1 MKNKYKYTKIVC
13 TLGPS
18 SDSITEITNL
28 VQAGMNVARLNFSHG
43 SYEHHTKLINNIRK
57 IEKIT
62 GKRIGILQDL
72 QGPKIRLGILPE
84 EGIKI
89 KKNEI
94 VILTANKISAKNTK
108 DTNAHFVRI
117 PIQYK
122 NLVKDVKTN
131 DLILIGDGMIE
142 IKVLKIVKDKIFCK
156 TKIPGILKSNQGI
169 NVPTASISRST
180 ITAKDKKD
188 LKFGLKH
195 KVDFIALSFVKSA
208 KDIHALRK
216 LIEAYS
222 NPPANIPIVAK
233 IERHEAVT
241 NLKEI
246 IQTSDAVMVAR
257 GDLGVDI
264 PPEQVPIVQKRIIAL
279 ANKFAKPVITA
290 TEVLNSM
297 VTSPRATRAEVSDA
311 ANAIFDHTDAIM
323 LSNETSIGKYPAK
336 ATSTLSKVAAVVE
349 QELQKYEELKLENF
363 SQHSSQTC
371 ATCTNACEIA
381 SETNAD
387 FIVVVSETGYTA
399 RQIARCRHCIPII
412 VVTNK
417 EKTARE
423 LTLVWGLNTIIVD
436 KYLDKSENKI
446 DRVIQLLKSKKIAR
460 KGKKIVIVCKTNKK
474 ENLIS
479 SIKL

>member
-1 MKNKYKYTKIVC
+1 MYTKNTKIVC

-28 VQAGMNVARLNFSHG
+28 VKSGMNVARLNFSHG
-43 SYEHHTKLINNIRK
+43 SYEHHAKLIDNIRR
-57 IEKIT
+57 IEKLT

-72 QGPKIRLGILPE
+72 QGPKIRLGILPT

-94 VILTANKISAKNTK
+94 VILTANKN
-108 DTNAHFVRI
+108 TNAHFVR
-117 PIQYK
+117 IQYK
-122 NLVKDVKTN
+122 NLVKDVKPN
-131 DLILIGDGMIE
+131 DLILIADGMIE
-142 IKVLKIVKDKIFCK
+142 LKVLKTVKDKIFCK

-169 NVPTASISRST
+169 NVPTASISRNT
-180 ITAKDKKD
+180 ITSKDKKD
-188 LKFGLKH
+188 LQFGLKH

-208 KDIHALRK
+208 KDIHALKK
-216 LIEAYS
+216 LIKAYS
-222 NPPANIPIVAK
+222 DPSANTPIIAK

-246 IQTSDAVMVAR
+246 IQAADAVMVAR

-336 ATSTLSKVAAVVE
+336 ATATLSKVAEVVE
-349 QELQKYEELKLENF
+349 QELEKYEELKTESL
-363 SQHSSQTC
+363 SQHASQTC

-399 RQIARCRHCIPII
+399 RQIAKHRHSTPII
-412 VVTNK
+412 IITNK

-436 KYLDKSENKI
+436 KSLDKSKNKI
-446 DRVIQLLKSKKIAR
+446 DRVIQLLKAQKIAR
-460 KGKKIVIVCKTNKK
+460 KGKKIVIVCK
-474 ENLIS
+474 NLIS